1 MRTTVLLSMGW
12 TLLVSLPAYAELP
25 GVSLYERGEY
35 GRARKSLENDL
46 RSKKLSKEERIK
58 ARLYLAAALHASGEE
73 ESARLQLGELVIA
86 APALKVDPIL
96 FPPEFVALAEQARHA
111 VDAKRQEEERQ
122 RQEVERQ
129 RQEVERQRLEAER
142 LAREEEEA
150 RNKPPVEDPQAPE
163 PSSLQLRPELFGFLD
178 PVGKGVGLGGAM
190 TLELGRVDL
199 SARVLAGKE
208 PGVGAEVG
216 FLLSD
221 GAVQPRL
228 ALRGTAVPTLSAF
241 GGGAVAGLRLAPPGK
256 LTFLLD
262 VGAEFL
268 KLGSEYK
275 PRYRSFVLSTSAGVG
290 FDLF

>member
-46 RSKKLSKEERIK
+46 RSKKLSKEDRIK

-86 APALKVDPIL
+86 APTLKVDPIL
-96 FPPEFVALAEQARHA
+96 FPPEFVALAEQQRQH
-111 VDAKRQEEERQ
+111 VDAKREQE
-122 RQEVERQ
+122 
-129 RQEVERQRLEAER
+129 ERQRLEAER
-142 LAREEEEA
+142 QRLEAEPLAREEEEA
-150 RNKPPVEDPQAPE
+150 RKKPPLEEEPPDSE

-178 PVGKGVGLGGAM
+178 PVGKGIGLGGAM
-190 TLELGRVDL
+190 TLELGQVDL

-216 FLLSD
+216 FLLSE

-241 GGGAVAGLRLAPPGK
+241 GGGAVAGLRLAPSGK

-262 VGAEFL
+262 VGAEFF